1 MLIQV
6 DESVVAVAVGIISV
20 NDVEKSVAVT
30 SFFFDVDLNDVH
42 FVVFDVN
49 DRVVFVTNFDSA
61 FIEYQSRVVVW
72 SDVDNGMD
80 VWRAVVWSDVDN
92 GIDVWRVG
100 VWSDVVKDAKWL
112 YSNSVWPDLAKFH
125 HFGKISQVFGNFLMV
140 YLVPGKLGTYFVV
153 KDLRT

>member
-1 MLIQV
+1 MTAGEALRTIKLKRDV
-6 DESVVAVAVGIISV
+6 WPNNENLAHVARIS
-20 NDVEKSVAVT
+20 NEK
-30 SFFFDVDLNDVH
+30 H
-42 FVVFDVN
+42 GFVVDNVVDVW
-49 DRVVFVTNFDSA
+49 
-61 FIEYQSRVVVW
+61 RVVVW

-92 GIDVWRVG
+92 GIDVWRVV